1 MQMKTVRRLML
12 SAIAAA
18 LLASVPAH
26 AGVGK
31 EADMD
36 TEPAII
42 VPVNTPV
49 WSMSTIPPY
58 EPDIPDQT
66 AQPFTIA
73 GNAEI
78 IDDISD
84 GTKEFYTI
92 TTANNN
98 TFFIVVDKDRAA
110 QNVYML
116 AKVDENDVA
125 EFIENRPEVTPSPMP
140 TLMFIQPTPAPT
152 LPVTVVTEPQKQTP
166 PGNILIIG
174 ALALAAVGAGWYFK
188 VYKPRHDSDNT
199 RTEGMEYGGEQRDE
213 QDT

>member
-1 MQMKTVRRLML
+1 MQKRIVKRLVPVFVCALLTTMP
-12 SAIAAA
+12 AAA
-18 LLASVPAH
+18 Q
-26 AGVGK
+26 VGK
-31 EADMD
+31 GADMD

-42 VPVNTPV
+42 IPITPTP
-49 WSMSTIPPY
+49 MPTPIPY
-58 EPDIPDQT
+58 EPVIIPERT
-66 AQPFTIA
+66 EQPFTIA

-98 TFFIVVDKDRAA
+98 TFFIVVDKDRAQ

-125 EFIENRPEVTPSPMP
+125 EFIENRPEATPSPMP

-152 LPVTVVTEPQKQTP
+152 LPVTVVPETQSQP
-166 PGNILIIG
+166 PSNNILLIG
-174 ALALAAVGAGWYFK
+174 ALALAAAGAGWYFK
-188 VYKPRHDSDNT
+188 VYKPKQEQAAERS
-199 RTEGMEYGGEQRDE
+199 EGMEYSGEQHDDQE
-213 QDT
+213 T

>member
-1 MQMKTVRRLML
+1 MQKRIVKYLVPVFVCAML
-12 SAIAAA
+12 TAVPAAA
-18 LLASVPAH
+18 Q
-26 AGVGK
+26 VGK
-31 EADMD
+31 GADTD

-42 VPVNTPV
+42 IPVTPTP
-49 WSMSTIPPY
+49 MPTPIPY
-58 EPDIPDQT
+58 EPVIIPERT
-66 AQPFTIA
+66 EQPFTIA

-98 TFFIVVDKDRAA
+98 TFFIVVDKDRAQ

-125 EFIENRPEVTPSPMP
+125 EFIENRPEATPSPMP

-152 LPVTVVTEPQKQTP
+152 LPQP
-166 PGNILIIG
+166 PSNNILLIG
-174 ALALAAVGAGWYFK
+174 ALALAAAGAGWYFK
-188 VYKPRHDSDNT
+188 VYKPKQEQAAERS
-199 RTEGMEYGGEQRDE
+199 EGMEYGGEQRDDQE
-213 QDT
+213 T

>member
-152 LPVTVVTEPQKQTP
+152 LPVTVVPETQSQP
-166 PGNILIIG
+166 PSNNILLIG
-174 ALALAAVGAGWYFK
+174 ALALAAAGAGWYFK
-188 VYKPRHDSDNT
+188 VYKPKQEQAAERS
-199 RTEGMEYGGEQRDE
+199 EGMEYGSEQRDDQE
-213 QDT
+213 T